1 LLSTSQIK
9 AKAEPMKQ
17 VEVDEKDV
25 QAQLGGSTLAFVK
38 KAEKANAA
46 RAAKHVKYRT
56 KDWMILLTCLGI
68 AGGIYGYTMYAMKQ
82 EQFLD
87 DFEMPDP
94 LEEDTRIKKH

>member
-1 LLSTSQIK
+1 VI
-9 AKAEPMKQ
+9 
-17 VEVDEKDV
+17 
-25 QAQLGGSTLAFVK
+25 G
-38 KAEKANAA
+38 
-46 RAAKHVKYRT
+46 
-56 KDWMILLTCLGI
+56 LTCLGI

>member
-1 LLSTSQIK
+1 
-9 AKAEPMKQ
+9 MKP
-17 VEVDEKDV
+17 VRLKSDPDV
-25 QAQLGGSTLAFVK
+25 K
-38 KAEKANAA
+38 KANAA

-94 LEEDTRIKKH
+94 LEEDTRIKKHWVLNVLGFFFVKVRKTIKCETL